1 MPVIPIIICSDS
13 QEEQSKIS
21 QRVAIDFSVV
31 IEVKFNQLTGM
42 LSQYP
47 DATIV
52 TSWLQPCAELKE
64 IIKLTSL
71 NSMPLIVFIRKFNM
85 NTFNALHDPEGYL
98 LLPLT
103 VDCEFETWIGRA
115 KQVRD
120 NQIKLTQEI
129 ADLEQKIIDKKWI
142 DKVKGLLQKHHGLNE
157 NQAHDVLRKAAMD
170 NGLPMVKIARN
181 LISTLQKTEKY

>member
-13 QEEQSKIS
+13 QEEQRKIA

-31 IEVKFNQLTGM
+31 IEVKFNQLAGVLT
-42 LSQYP
+42 QYP
-47 DATIV
+47 DTTIV

-71 NSMPLIVFIRKFNM
+71 NSTPLIVFIRKFNI
-85 NTFNALHDPEGYL
+85 NTFNVLPDPEGYL
-98 LLPLT
+98 LLPST

-129 ADLEQKIIDKKWI
+129 ADLEQKIMDKKWI
-142 DKVKGLLQKHHGLNE
+142 DKAKGLLQKYHGLNE
-157 NQAHDVLRKAAMD
+157 NQAHDALRKAAMD

-181 LISTLQKTEKY
+181 LISTLQKIEQ